1 MVWLGRGVVLG
12 QPGCVG
18 GQFFLIPGAARRR
31 RAACLVRALGQ
42 HILEVRAI
50 SLVRASLRT
59 LTLAHGFGDGQVEL
73 RAQLAVAD
81 GVARCRD
88 TPGRGVAGWS
98 STLPASPRSRRRAN
112 VAGQRAREGRRWSL
126 MIGTVS
132 SGRFLA
138 LVVDHEQT
146 AGRLPSAVPAALDVP
161 RDADAYI
168 CGPATLIA
176 GVSAPLAGPGGGPH
190 PRAPRALR
198 PRPPPNPPHPPP
210 ARPAAAPPPGAARR
224 R

>member
-12 QPGCVG
+12 QAGLVR
-18 GQFFLIPGAARRR
+18 GQVFLIPGAARRP

-88 TPGRGVAGWS
+88 TPGPGVAGWS
-98 STLPASPRSRRRAN
+98 SPLPASPRSRRRAN
-112 VAGQRAREGRRWSL
+112 VAGPRAREGRR
-126 MIGTVS
+126 G
-132 SGRFLA
+132 
-138 LVVDHEQT
+138 
-146 AGRLPSAVPAALDVP
+146 
-161 RDADAYI
+161 
-168 CGPATLIA
+168 
-176 GVSAPLAGPGGGPH
+176 APLLGPG
-190 PRAPRALR
+190 
-198 PRPPPNPPHPPP
+198 
-210 ARPAAAPPPGAARR
+210 
-224 R
+224 